1 MDGLAGDRGIKSKRW
16 SDSKNYLSDNMC
28 PFAKYLKT
36 PIFTSLDGTI
46 WFFPIENIS
55 DKKAYAELA
64 LSQKSGFCQK

>member
-1 MDGLAGDRGIKSKRW
+1 MTGASRAKGEVIQRTV
-16 SDSKNYLSDNMC
+16 LSDKMC